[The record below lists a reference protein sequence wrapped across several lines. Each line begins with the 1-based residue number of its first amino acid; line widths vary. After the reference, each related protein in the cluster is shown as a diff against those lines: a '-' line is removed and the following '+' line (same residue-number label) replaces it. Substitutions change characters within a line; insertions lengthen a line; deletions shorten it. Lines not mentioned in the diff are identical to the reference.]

1 MRSMPK
7 LQQKSS
13 CECYT
18 HIDYKLNSHT
28 TMACKKT
35 KSAPA
40 MDFPGLAIDKA
51 DDERTTV
58 NEEKQRTASLND
70 NPRNNGEIV

>member
-1 MRSMPK
+1 
-7 LQQKSS
+7 
-13 CECYT
+13 
-18 HIDYKLNSHT
+18 
-28 TMACKKT
+28 
-35 KSAPA
+35 
-40 MDFPGLAIDKA
+40 MDFPGVAIDKA